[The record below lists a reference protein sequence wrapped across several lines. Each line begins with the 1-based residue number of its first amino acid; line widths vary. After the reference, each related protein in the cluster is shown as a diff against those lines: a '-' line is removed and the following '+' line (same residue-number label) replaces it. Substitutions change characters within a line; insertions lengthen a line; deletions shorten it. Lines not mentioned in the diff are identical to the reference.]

1 MACQQKLSGIVSKYF
16 QANFNDAI
24 ETSSFPEQLKYG
36 DVKPIFKKDSE
47 LTKTNTDQSVY
58 FLMYLK
64 FMKGFL
70 TSNSRKIFI

>member
-1 MACQQKLSGIVSKYF
+1 MACQQKSSEIVSKFF

-36 DVKPIFKKDSE
+36 DVKPIFKKDFE
-47 LTKTNTDQSVY
+47 LTKTNTDQSVS

-64 FMKGFL
+64 FIKGVL
-70 TSNSRKIFI
+70 TSNSRKISI